1 MAAVPGAKSTTDP
14 QALIGKYAAKT
25 QQGAAAD
32 TAIVTRVETA
42 IAHSPMGWLQS
53 VLGEAG
59 AKAAHDQGEV
69 KGKLSEHKQL
79 INDNKDQAPPDA
91 GAAPALAAAA
101 KPAVK
106 GSNGGGAMPAVDKN
120 KAAAGAGTKVATN
133 AVAKPGQSAGKK
145 SGMPTG
151 LAVTSGATAN
161 DAELDGML
169 NGYTPKGQQ
178 GNAMLS
184 RIAQMGQLAQGFRG
198 SLDSY
203 IAQGGQ
209 VEHAIAGAANM
220 LGQGKNA
227 SAIWASNPYRKM
239 GGTLG
244 KVMTGISAVKSMA
257 TMVGEICT
265 KLGLVLTVVGLLGM
279 IFPPIGAAVS
289 GVARLLSAVGLIC
302 DLVGLALSGVLVG
315 MNGVVLAKQ
324 IATGAS
330 AEEKAATADQM
341 VSEANDAAAGVMS
354 VALQFGPKFFKGV
367 TGASKGVVA
376 SLFRRAKAVIGKV
389 AVKMGGPVI
398 NFGKRIGAKMARGAT
413 KAYSWGAGKLG
424 KNASQSASAAAPKL
438 GIAARVKGRIAG
450 FQQANMERWGDSKF
464 AKGLNSVGERASG
477 AAKRIDLEERIGSR
491 LESSGAKVGGAGAST
506 AYAERQQAAALRAES
521 DLTAARKD
529 MAVDGGRGL
538 ERDRVRAKVD
548 SYENQRPEGA
558 LRNPA
563 AEERLIARKESHA
576 GEQAAAEF
584 EKAEQREANIET
596 RERLKELRVQRNGEN
611 SDTLAASAA
620 QDSTARQAHADA
632 KTQYGPEFAT
642 DTKRR
647 DQLQASGAAINAT
660 EQAELTALNNKL
672 AVTDR
677 LALRRTIYE
686 NEQAQIRTGGNV
698 DLRPAQFNRTVK
710 AQYDKIKEANDAV
723 GALEQ
728 GTEMAKANK
737 EQNGG
742 WQNGQGFDAIVSE
755 GRSAQQAEFSAF
767 VAKTPVAS
775 NIADGARGL
784 LAGVGQHSAPSAFAS
799 SASGAAI
806 STPTS
811 VRPGPGHGSVDSV
824 GSVDSGQATPTAA
837 TPATQPDAT
846 HPAVPTPVAAPGPAP
861 EADADT
867 STGDVLPYWPD
878 LLKNFDGALK
888 DFTYMRT
895 VAGEFKKAQADAK
908 QKAVDELAL
917 MGKFQEYA
925 KARQDAAKHN
935 QTESK
940 NVAGDAQS
948 NVTNANSGATAGSQ
962 GAAKQAEAKGKAS
975 GNAVPELPEPQ
986 ADSWWKRILLAPLRW
1001 AKNKAMQAM
1010 GWVQEKIASVI
1021 LRGLCGVSMG
1031 DLQQYAG
1038 AMKRQQAS
1046 AHQVA
1051 DGAATTSTKADQ
1063 VNVKLG
1069 GDASKEAQIAAAAVG
1084 ECDTNIMDADAFLAD
1099 INNFEG
1105 QLAEEKAHASTFLA
1119 QVRAAARAER
1129 QHRVQEAQKQHAMQL
1144 AQPPALD
1151 FLRGAGGTD
1160 EDPRGPGP
1168 WAPLVTDQEAAEQPG
1183 EVGEAAFAAEADAA
1197 KIRSA
1202 AAYVAAQAER
1212 TAAQL
1217 EQARNT
1223 GEAQGA
1229 QKLANH
1235 GMRARNVYQAGAR
1248 ASAEVVQAFRSE
1260 VVERVKS
1267 QMDGYANASTS
1278 PNAAAEVATAI
1289 IGSADLVDEKFASA
1303 QHVLNQ
1309 MFEAAYAAALAPP
1322 PKMDVTMMYGAGY
1335 PVMM

>member
-1 MAAVPGAKSTTDP
+1 MAAVPGAKSTAADP

-59 AKAAHDQGEV
+59 AKASHDQGEV

-79 INDNKDQAPPDA
+79 IDDNKDQAPPDA
-91 GAAPALAAAA
+91 GAAPALAPAA
-101 KPAVK
+101 KPSVK
-106 GSNGGGAMPAVDKN
+106 ASSGGGATPAVDKN
-120 KAAAGAGTKVATN
+120 KGVAGAGTKVASKPI
-133 AVAKPGQSAGKK
+133 AKPGQTVSKK
-145 SGMPTG
+145 AGMPTG
-151 LAVTSGATAN
+151 LAVAAGATAN

-178 GNAMLS
+178 GTAMLS
-184 RIAQMGQLAQGFRG
+184 RITQMGTLAQGFRG

-220 LGQGKNA
+220 MGQGKNA
-227 SAIWASNPYRKM
+227 SAIWATNPYRKM

-244 KVMTGISAVKSMA
+244 KIMTGISAVKSMA

-354 VALQFGPKFFKGV
+354 VAMQFGPKFFKGV
-367 TGASKGVVA
+367 SGASKGVVA
-376 SLFRRAKAVIGKV
+376 SLFRRAKAVIGNV
-389 AVKMGGPVI
+389 AVKMGGPII

-413 KAYSWGAGKLG
+413 KAYTWGAAKLG
-424 KNASQSASAAAPKL
+424 RDASKAGPKL

-464 AKGLNSVGERASG
+464 ARGLNAVGERASG
-477 AAKRIDLEERIGSR
+477 AAKRIDLEGAISAR
-491 LESSGAKVGGAGAST
+491 LESSGAKFAGAGAGT
-506 AYAERQQAAALRAES
+506 AYAERQHAAALRAEAE
-521 DLTAARKD
+521 LTAARKD
-529 MAVDGGRGL
+529 MTVDGARGL
-538 ERDRVRAKVD
+538 ERDRIRAKVD
-548 SYENQRPEGA
+548 GYGNQRPDTA
-558 LRNPA
+558 IRNPG
-563 AEERLIARKESHA
+563 AEDRFVARKENLA
-576 GEQAAAEF
+576 GERAAADF
-584 EKAEQREANIET
+584 EKAERLEANVAT
-596 RERLKELRVQRNGEN
+596 RERIMEQRVQRNGEN
-611 SDTLAASAA
+611 SENLGASSV
-620 QDSTARQAHADA
+620 QDNAARQAHADA

-642 DTKRR
+642 DTTRR
-647 DQLQASGAAINAT
+647 DQLQAGGATLGAA
-660 EQAELTALNNKL
+660 EQAELAALNAKL
-672 AVTDR
+672 AATDR
-677 LALRRTIYE
+677 LALRRTIHE
-686 NEQAQIRTGGNV
+686 NEQAQIRTGGSF
-698 DLRPAQFNRTVK
+698 DLRPTEFNKTAK
-710 AQYDKIKEANDAV
+710 AQYDKVKEASDAV
-723 GALEQ
+723 NKPDEDS
-728 GTEMAKANK
+728 EMAKVNK
-737 EQNGG
+737 DQNGG
-742 WQNGQGFDAIVSE
+742 WQNGGGFDAIVAE
-755 GRSAQQAEFSAF
+755 GRSAQQADFSAY
-767 VAKTPVAS
+767 VARTPVAT

-784 LAGVGQHSAPSAFAS
+784 LAGVGQS
-799 SASGAAI
+799 SAA
-806 STPTS
+806 P
-811 VRPGPGHGSVDSV
+811 
-824 GSVDSGQATPTAA
+824 AA
-837 TPATQPDAT
+837 TPAVTNATKTPAASTVAAVPVDAT
-846 HPAVPTPVAAPGPAP
+846 QGATTAAATADTAVPAPVAAPTAQAD
-861 EADADT
+861 ADADT
-867 STGDVLPYWPD
+867 STGDALPYWPD

-917 MGKFQEYA
+917 MGKYKEYA
-925 KARQDAAKHN
+925 QAREAAAKQN

-940 NVAGDAQS
+940 SVAGDAQS

-962 GAAKQAEAKGKAS
+962 GASKQEEAKGKAS
-975 GNAVPELPEPQ
+975 GNAVPDLPEPT

-1069 GDASKEAQIAAAAVG
+1069 GDASKEAQVAAAAVG

-1129 QHRVQEAQKQHAMQL
+1129 QRRVQEAQKQHALQR

-1151 FLRGAGGTD
+1151 LLRGAGGGTD

-1168 WAPLVTDQEAAEQPG
+1168 WAPMADDHQTAEQPG
-1183 EVGEAAFAAEADAA
+1183 SAGEAAFAAEADAA

-1202 AAYVAAQAER
+1202 ADYVAAQAER
-1212 TAAQL
+1212 TTAQL
-1217 EQARNT
+1217 EQART
-1223 GEAQGA
+1223 AGEAEGA
-1229 QKLANH
+1229 QKIAAK
-1235 GMRARNVYQAGAR
+1235 GMRARNIYQAGAR
-1248 ASAEVVQAFRSE
+1248 PSADIVQAFRSE
-1260 VVERVKS
+1260 VVDRVKS
-1267 QMDGYANASTS
+1267 QMDGYANSSTG
-1278 PNAAAEVATAI
+1278 AAAEAAAAI
-1289 IGSADLVDEKFASA
+1289 IASADLVDGKFASA
-1303 QHVLNQ
+1303 QHALNQ
-1309 MFEAAYAAALAPP
+1309 MFEAAYAAAEAPAP
-1322 PKMDVTMMYGAGY
+1322 QLDPAVMYGTGY
-1335 PVMM
+1335 PMMMM